1 MIMIMIYLFTLDAA
15 PEEFTYNKIDYFD
28 KSQVDVLPDS
38 VYGFTSALVVIVFP
52 M

>member
-1 MIMIMIYLFTLDAA
+1 MQPLKNSPTTKF
-15 PEEFTYNKIDYFD
+15 DYFD